1 MGAGLSPIHSKIF
14 VLAGNYNFFFFKF
27 KFNKNDVC
35 FKKKKSTNNC
45 RVFCYVDTDDA
56 THSRIAGFKLTL
68 VSSNSGAGILKPTFS
83 HHTDAQRGQKWGLV
97 SIFVHFFISLFFQR
111 ILSFFADSSEPRW
124 TDLLHHLPVIV
135 SLQHL
140 RQTQK
145 RTKKGN

>member
-97 SIFVHFFISLFFQR
+97 SIFVHFFISLFF
-111 ILSFFADSSEPRW
+111 LENS
-124 TDLLHHLPVIV
+124 LLLC
-135 SLQHL
+135 
-140 RQTQK
+140 
-145 RTKKGN
+145 